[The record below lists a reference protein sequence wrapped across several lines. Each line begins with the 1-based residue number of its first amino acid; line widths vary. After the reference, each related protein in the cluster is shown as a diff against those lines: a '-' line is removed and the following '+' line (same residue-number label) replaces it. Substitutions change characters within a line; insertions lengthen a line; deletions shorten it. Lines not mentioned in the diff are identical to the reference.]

1 MPDLIRENLLSNY
14 KSFGHSIILK
24 DVNFIYTIEQKVDSN
39 FIYKIAPCKDI
50 SIIDPKIQDLYIKF
64 KETINE
70 LVSISLEKR
79 EISCKDLL
87 TKFTRPV
94 DGCSKL
100 FLDEDFYLHIVE
112 PELLGRDGLML
123 NKLATVAK
131 LYIKDSRS
139 NNYVSKIC
147 DKCGNFSI

>member
-1 MPDLIRENLLSNY
+1 MVVQNY
-14 KSFGHSIILK
+14 
-24 DVNFIYTIEQKVDSN
+24 
-39 FIYKIAPCKDI
+39 
-50 SIIDPKIQDLYIKF
+50 
-64 KETINE
+64 
-70 LVSISLEKR
+70 
-79 EISCKDLL
+79 
-87 TKFTRPV
+87 
-94 DGCSKL
+94 
-100 FLDEDFYLHIVE
+100 FYLHIVE